1 MQGLHVGKELN
12 YELWVLEA
20 ELGHGTD
27 LSCDRERVLGDR
39 AWSMCLE
46 SLWVHFFDQVELF
59 FIEHNLLWSSW
70 LATLSS
76 C

>member
-20 ELGHGTD
+20 EISHGTN
-27 LSCDRERVLGDR
+27 LSCEGEGALADG

-46 SLWVHFFDQVELF
+46 SLWVNFFDQVELF
-59 FIEHNLLWSSW
+59 FIQDNLLRSGW